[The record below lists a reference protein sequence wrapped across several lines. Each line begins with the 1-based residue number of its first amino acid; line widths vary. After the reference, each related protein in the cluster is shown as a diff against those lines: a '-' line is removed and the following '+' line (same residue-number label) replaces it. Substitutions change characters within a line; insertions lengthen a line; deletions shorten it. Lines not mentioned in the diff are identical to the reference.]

1 MRNDPTLR
9 KSSPHRSPTDGWLG
23 TLELPGYRAGNVVA
37 KLDDLPEVDPHHL
50 YFDLLLLDA
59 GGHTQDNHSGPC
71 YALGRHRSVDERS
84 RFVRVVAELV
94 RHAPTDSHGLSAIG
108 QALSFIRERG
118 VETDRLIAAAQLLDD
133 VCSEHAVTASL
144 NHMLELSL
152 GQEEAQR
159 TMCDVV
165 VELARNSGFGQ
176 LDTQP
181 APLPPQA
188 LSGDFDSRVSGIN
201 NSGLA
206 VQVTYVVRTVGKTR
220 ARHYLREVTDFELV
234 PKPDMFGV

>member
-9 KSSPHRSPTDGWLG
+9 LSASHRSPTDGWLG

-37 KLDDLPEVDPHHL
+37 RLDDLPEVDPHHL

-71 YALGRHRSVDERS
+71 YALAREHSIDERS

-94 RHAPTDSHGLSAIG
+94 RHAPSDTRGLSAIG
-108 QALSFIRERG
+108 QALRFIRERG
-118 VETDRLIAAAQLLDD
+118 VETDLLIAAAQLLDD

-144 NHMLELSL
+144 NQMLELSL
-152 GQEEAQR
+152 GEEEARR

-165 VELARNSGFGQ
+165 VDLARTSGFGH
-176 LDTQP
+176 LDT
-181 APLPPQA
+181 PLTPIAQA
-188 LSGDFDSRVSGIN
+188 LDGDFDSCVSGIN

-206 VQVTYVVRTVGKTR
+206 VQVSYVVRTVGKTR
-220 ARHYLREVTDFELV
+220 ARHYLREITDFEMV